1 MTELSFRLK
10 DLENKDRHID
20 CALSAALIS
29 DALADLEVDA
39 AQSGLHLRAE
49 VSRHNVTVLCDGK
62 LTGKLSL
69 PCQRCLAPATVVVD
83 QRMHTVFVPPTSAL
97 AKHDDEAA
105 GEDGVDDVDD
115 LDYAHHNGETV
126 ELLPIVREYVIL
138 SVPITVYC
146 QEDCRG
152 LCPLCGADKNQGDC
166 ACQPVGKLSPLSA
179 LRDVKL

>member
-1 MTELSFRLK
+1 MY
-10 DLENKDRHID
+10 I
-20 CALSAALIS
+20 
-29 DALADLEVDA
+29 
-39 AQSGLHLRAE
+39 
-49 VSRHNVTVLCDGK
+49 
-62 LTGKLSL
+62 
-69 PCQRCLAPATVVVD
+69 
-83 QRMHTVFVPPTSAL
+83 VFVSPTFVF
-97 AKHDDEAA
+97 AKYDDEAA

-126 ELLPIVREYVIL
+126 ELLPIVREYIIL